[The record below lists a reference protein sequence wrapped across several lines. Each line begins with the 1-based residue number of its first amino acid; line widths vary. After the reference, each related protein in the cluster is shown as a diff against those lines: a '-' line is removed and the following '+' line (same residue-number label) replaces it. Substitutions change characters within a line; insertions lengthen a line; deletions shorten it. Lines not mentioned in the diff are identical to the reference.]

1 MAVREFLTALY
12 SRYRN
17 LILYGIIGACTA
29 SLDFLIFTALTRWTA
44 LHYIIANV
52 ISCST
57 GIMCS
62 FLLNRKY
69 NFKVTDH
76 TFRRM
81 AIFFAVGIFGMFL
94 SSVLL
99 HFFIDTLNLN
109 ELLSKLASIII
120 VVIIQFILNKY
131 ISFRE
136 DKTEQNP

>member
-1 MAVREFLTALY
+1 
-12 SRYRN
+12 
-17 LILYGIIGACTA
+17 
-29 SLDFLIFTALTRWTA
+29 
-44 LHYIIANV
+44 
-52 ISCST
+52 
-57 GIMCS
+57 
-62 FLLNRKY
+62 
-69 NFKVTDH
+69 
-76 TFRRM
+76 M